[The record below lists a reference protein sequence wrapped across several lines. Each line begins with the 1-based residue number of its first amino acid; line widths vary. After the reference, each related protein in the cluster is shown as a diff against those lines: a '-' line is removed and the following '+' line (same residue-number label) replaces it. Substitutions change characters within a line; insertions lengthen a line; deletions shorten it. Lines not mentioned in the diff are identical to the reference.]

1 MARAKVK
8 LNSGAM
14 EALLKSGQVRE
25 PLAVIADRWAA
36 AARASAPVA
45 SGAYRDGIG
54 RDSTTTDR
62 AVERVVAHDKDSAVI
77 EARTGNLKRAMGR

>member
-1 MARAKVK
+1 MTRAKLK
-8 LNSGAM
+8 LNSGEM
-14 EALLKSGQVRE
+14 DALLKSGQVRE
-25 PLAVIADRWAA
+25 PLKAIADRIAA
-36 AARASAPVA
+36 TARANAPVA

-62 AVERVVAHDKDSAVI
+62 AVERVVARDKDSAVI